1 MSRLSLKNITSP
13 KAKGFFVVS
22 KHKHYFLDTSSL
34 VGLMEHVY
42 NMYVYVYANI
52 IHIVNISFQRIK
64 LTLLGTQSTVLLS
77 ENPQLSHY
85 KMGFGMF
92 KT

>member
-22 KHKHYFLDTSSL
+22 KHYFLGTSSL
-34 VGLMEHVY
+34 VGLMERVY
-42 NMYVYVYANI
+42 NMYVYVYAYI
-52 IHIVNISFQRIK
+52 IHIINVSFQRIK

-77 ENPQLSHY
+77 ENPQISHN
-85 KMGFGMF
+85 KMGFGMS